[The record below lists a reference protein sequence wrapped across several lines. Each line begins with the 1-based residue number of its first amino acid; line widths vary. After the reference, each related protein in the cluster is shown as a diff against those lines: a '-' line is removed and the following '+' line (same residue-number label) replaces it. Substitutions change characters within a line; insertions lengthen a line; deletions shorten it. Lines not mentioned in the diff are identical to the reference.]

1 MALTSVATA
10 ALMPPRRSVSPPEKE
25 GEMGGE
31 GEKLTPQTNSCPCKA
46 GEGIL
51 QQLIPRLDRSLEVL
65 PNSSVIPDSHS
76 SP

>member
-1 MALTSVATA
+1 
-10 ALMPPRRSVSPPEKE
+10 MPPRRSVSPPEKE

-51 QQLIPRLDRSLEVL
+51 QQLSHVAHQWTSSEKFKHFDPRM
-65 PNSSVIPDSHS
+65 I
-76 SP
+76 

>member
-51 QQLIPRLDRSLEVL
+51 QQLIPHSTPMKLNELQVRSSNTLIRE
-65 PNSSVIPDSHS
+65 
-76 SP
+76 